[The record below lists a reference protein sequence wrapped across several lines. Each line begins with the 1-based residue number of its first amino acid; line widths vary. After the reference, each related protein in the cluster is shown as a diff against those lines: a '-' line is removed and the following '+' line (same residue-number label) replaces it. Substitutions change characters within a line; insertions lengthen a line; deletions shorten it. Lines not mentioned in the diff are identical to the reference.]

1 MYKIMLVDD
10 EKLELEMIRDYVD
23 WKQYEIEVVGTA
35 KNGMEA
41 LTVAEECFPDI
52 IITDVK
58 MPIMD
63 GLQFSKEL
71 RKRNTQ
77 VEIIFLSGYD
87 EFSYIKTAL
96 QLEVTDYLLKP
107 LDFDELPSVISRA
120 KERLEKRKKEEKSQ
134 KVLLEQYMKD
144 LLFNSSLIR
153 KEADMTRQRLV
164 DNDQYFLVIAS
175 IDNFSILPNVLQ
187 MSHHYYHFINEY
199 ISKRAISGIVIEAR
213 DGEYGIVLNLGVDKH
228 LDLDRALCDLMEVFF
243 QVFQIS
249 ITIVLPPNP
258 IVLDEISNVY
268 TTSKNTLQ
276 LRFYYGPGKL
286 LKPELINKRKDILIP
301 TIYQDLT
308 TSMLVGD
315 WQKSEELLNS
325 LFNYFIEHEVD
336 RDVICNELYRLLT
349 YLLTNLFNG
358 GHTPPFEKDALKNI
372 FQFDTMTALKHFIE
386 QKIKSLFQY
395 LCEKEGDN

>member
-1 MYKIMLVDD
+1 MLVDD

-23 WKQYEIEVVGTA
+23 WKQYDIEVVGTA

-41 LTVAEECFPDI
+41 LTIAEKCLPDI

-120 KERLEKRKKEEKSQ
+120 KERLEKRKKEEESQ
-134 KVLLEQYMKD
+134 KVLLEQFMKD
-144 LLFNSSLIR
+144 LLFNPSLIR
-153 KEADMTRQRLV
+153 KEADITRQSLV

-175 IDNFSILPNVLQ
+175 IDNFSLLPNALQ

-199 ISKRAISGIVIEAR
+199 ISKRALSGIVIETR
-213 DGEYGIVLNLGVDKH
+213 DGEYGIILNLGVDKD
-228 LDLDRALCDLMEVFF
+228 LDLDRAFV
-243 QVFQIS
+243 
-249 ITIVLPPNP
+249 T
-258 IVLDEISNVY
+258 
-268 TTSKNTLQ
+268 
-276 LRFYYGPGKL
+276 
-286 LKPELINKRKDILIP
+286 
-301 TIYQDLT
+301 
-308 TSMLVGD
+308 
-315 WQKSEELLNS
+315 
-325 LFNYFIEHEVD
+325 
-336 RDVICNELYRLLT
+336 
-349 YLLTNLFNG
+349 
-358 GHTPPFEKDALKNI
+358 
-372 FQFDTMTALKHFIE
+372 
-386 QKIKSLFQY
+386 
-395 LCEKEGDN
+395 